1 MNNEQAHEQA
11 RNALFGNI
19 VMSTPKEKAISESD
33 SHDSHEQN
41 QSHSVEKISTQI
53 STLTNATQR
62 NQSQNLRKVYSHI
75 LLDDCITAKP
85 IQWLIQGYLRKK
97 GTAMLFGASGSAKSF
112 IATDMSMHVAFKKFS
127 SWNGKPIKHG
137 AVIYFAGEDTEGLK
151 MRIRGWMTEHG
162 VTPNE
167 GEFVIIDEP
176 FSLDDENPEYDI
188 ENTIANIK
196 AICPNPVLVV
206 FDTLNRYMR
215 GNENQSNEVRVF
227 LQCVD
232 RIVAEFDCSGMIVH
246 HTGVNPDAKDR
257 ARGSSAFKGAV
268 DIELKVS
275 KSEKII
281 TLEQPKNKDAEEEPK
296 TTFTLKQIFIP
307 NCYDEYGNQ
316 ATTCI
321 IEPYESQVIKALSE
335 PAIKLNQYA
344 KTAIKTFTEAIKRF
358 GCRIRDEQTQHE
370 FAAIELERWR
380 KVSYEL
386 STKDKDTTKLKE
398 VNQGREKL
406 CNDEI
411 KILVKRI
418 REGYEYYCFDLTNT
432 PNADLTTKA
441 TITLALT
448 EREKA
453 QAAHADAQPKQN
465 VPDAQLS
472 LPIQPLPEQ
481 NEKSDAP
488 NEPAHS
494 EPPQP

>member
-176 FSLDDENPEYDI
+176 LALMTKILNTTLRIPLLILRLFVLILCLSFSILLSVTCAAMGI
-188 ENTIANIK
+188 
-196 AICPNPVLVV
+196 
-206 FDTLNRYMR
+206 
-215 GNENQSNEVRVF
+215 NQ
-227 LQCVD
+227 
-232 RIVAEFDCSGMIVH
+232 
-246 HTGVNPDAKDR
+246 T
-257 ARGSSAFKGAV
+257 
-268 DIELKVS
+268 
-275 KSEKII
+275 KSEYSYSALIESLLNSI
-281 TLEQPKNKDAEEEPK
+281 V
-296 TTFTLKQIFIP
+296 
-307 NCYDEYGNQ
+307 Q
-316 ATTCI
+316 A
-321 IEPYESQVIKALSE
+321 
-335 PAIKLNQYA
+335 
-344 KTAIKTFTEAIKRF
+344 
-358 GCRIRDEQTQHE
+358 
-370 FAAIELERWR
+370 
-380 KVSYEL
+380 
-386 STKDKDTTKLKE
+386 
-398 VNQGREKL
+398 
-406 CNDEI
+406 
-411 KILVKRI
+411 
-418 REGYEYYCFDLTNT
+418 
-432 PNADLTTKA
+432 
-441 TITLALT
+441 
-448 EREKA
+448 
-453 QAAHADAQPKQN
+453 
-465 VPDAQLS
+465 
-472 LPIQPLPEQ
+472 
-481 NEKSDAP
+481 
-488 NEPAHS
+488 
-494 EPPQP
+494 

>member
-268 DIELKVS
+268 GRGRCDQPVLRRQGPRASAQSGADHGRADGDHVRRADGARRGDDAADAASDGYARGRVKLFNSSSPECVCSSDHDFFTLC
-275 KSEKII
+275 KII
-281 TLEQPKNKDAEEEPK
+281 
-296 TTFTLKQIFIP
+296 
-307 NCYDEYGNQ
+307 
-316 ATTCI
+316 
-321 IEPYESQVIKALSE
+321 
-335 PAIKLNQYA
+335 
-344 KTAIKTFTEAIKRF
+344 
-358 GCRIRDEQTQHE
+358 
-370 FAAIELERWR
+370 
-380 KVSYEL
+380 
-386 STKDKDTTKLKE
+386 
-398 VNQGREKL
+398 
-406 CNDEI
+406 
-411 KILVKRI
+411 
-418 REGYEYYCFDLTNT
+418 
-432 PNADLTTKA
+432 
-441 TITLALT
+441 
-448 EREKA
+448 
-453 QAAHADAQPKQN
+453 
-465 VPDAQLS
+465 
-472 LPIQPLPEQ
+472 
-481 NEKSDAP
+481 
-488 NEPAHS
+488 
-494 EPPQP
+494 